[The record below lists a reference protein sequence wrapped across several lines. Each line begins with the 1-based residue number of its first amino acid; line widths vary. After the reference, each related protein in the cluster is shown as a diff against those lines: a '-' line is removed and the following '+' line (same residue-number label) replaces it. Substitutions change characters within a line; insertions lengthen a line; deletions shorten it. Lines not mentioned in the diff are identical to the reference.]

1 MQAIIAARVSRIIMN
16 MTAANRGPKPNTVS
30 RSLRLLISMA
40 LLLLPVAPPLYVAV
54 STGGSTMSDD
64 DESVVFHKFSSGG
77 GQ

>member
-1 MQAIIAARVSRIIMN
+1 MQAMIAARVSRIIMN

-30 RSLRLLISMA
+30 RSFRLLISMA

-64 DESVVFHKFSSGG
+64 DELVVFHKFSSGG